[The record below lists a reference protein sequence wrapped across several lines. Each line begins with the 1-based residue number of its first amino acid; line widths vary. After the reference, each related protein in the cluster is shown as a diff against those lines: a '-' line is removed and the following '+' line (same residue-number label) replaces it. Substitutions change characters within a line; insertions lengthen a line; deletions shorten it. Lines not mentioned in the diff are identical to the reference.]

1 MTYFSD
7 AKLLITMI
15 FRYLQMQIF
24 VNEAITL
31 FNTRLLILQSCYTFD
46 YFCLSTLILSFLD
59 ETTFNPI
66 LSSHPLSKQ
75 IAIYNFA
82 RYI

>member
-24 VNEAITL
+24 VNEAKTL
-31 FNTRLLILQSCYTFD
+31 FKLRLLILQYCYIAEFFYSPSRFFNFKMCFISIQSD
-46 YFCLSTLILSFLD
+46 SHSLKIIESSF
-59 ETTFNPI
+59 I
-66 LSSHPLSKQ
+66 
-75 IAIYNFA
+75 I
-82 RYI
+82 